1 MNNIG
6 KALFEAIHKGKWL
19 SIVYKNQSEQ
29 ITKYWIAVKT
39 LSPQNGQMQV
49 DGLHLG
55 RLTVQELYIRVE
67 RIISAEV
74 IEGSWCEINETL
86 VQDVMENPRKYEA
99 LFGNT
104 ANLRVLEYLTDCHK
118 LDSTP
123 YKTEYFLIPQ
133 LDQDR
138 FQDGTI
144 ALNGVQF
151 AEIVRNFQNRIE
163 SQSNRKKRQL
173 RQLGMNLLSVHTD
186 RGLYVLAYQPLEH
199 LTKPDK

>member
-1 MNNIG
+1 M
-6 KALFEAIHKGKWL
+6 
-19 SIVYKNQSEQ
+19 
-29 ITKYWIAVKT
+29 
-39 LSPQNGQMQV
+39 

-74 IEGSWCEINETL
+74 IEGSWCEINEAL

-123 YKTEYFLIPQ
+123 YKTEYSLISQ

-138 FQDGTI
+138 FQDGTL
-144 ALNGVQF
+144 ALNGAQF

-163 SQSNRKKRQL
+163 SRSGRKNARS
-173 RQLGMNLLSVHTD
+173 GSW
-186 RGLYVLAYQPLEH
+186 G
-199 LTKPDK
+199 

>member
-1 MNNIG
+1 MCFMELLCDDKEPYTQGNSNMNSIG

-39 LSPQNGQMQV
+39 LSPQNGRMQV

-74 IEGSWCEINETL
+74 IEGSWCEINEAL
-86 VQDVMENPRKYEA
+86 VQDIMENPRKYEV

-104 ANLRVLEYLTDCHK
+104 ANLRVLEYLVDCHK

-123 YKTEYFLIPQ
+123 YKTGIFL
-133 LDQDR
+133 D
-138 FQDGTI
+138 FTAGSGS
-144 ALNGVQF
+144 A
-151 AEIVRNFQNRIE
+151 
-163 SQSNRKKRQL
+163 S
-173 RQLGMNLLSVHTD
+173 
-186 RGLYVLAYQPLEH
+186 RGCAGPE
-199 LTKPDK
+199 

>member
-1 MNNIG
+1 MNSIG

-55 RLTVQELYIRVE
+55 RLTVQELHIRVE
-67 RIISAEV
+67 RILSAEV
-74 IEGSWCEINETL
+74 IEGSWCKINEIL
-86 VQDVMENPRKYEA
+86 VQDVTENPRKYEA

-123 YKTEYFLIPQ
+123 YKTEYSLISQ

-138 FQDGTI
+138 FQDGTL
-144 ALNGVQF
+144 ALNGAICGDRAEFSDPHRVPIGPKKTPDPAAGDEF
-151 AEIVRNFQNRIE
+151 AQRPYRPRIVCAGL
-163 SQSNRKKRQL
+163 SAL
-173 RQLGMNLLSVHTD
+173 RTG
-186 RGLYVLAYQPLEH
+186 Y
-199 LTKPDK
+199 